1 MRQVSPA
8 LAPDAAIAV
17 GLASTAMPFARTP
30 EAALE
35 RWLRILRL
43 YGDAGAALQSLG
55 VGEDRV
61 QEPGSHAAGQVS
73 AAQAAG
79 APEHAAGAGGDG
91 IDRVCERA
99 WEIAHRHGGGGLIT
113 TGHLLLAVMSLYG
126 AEFDRVLQAHGC
138 DREDLAQRLGAG
150 AAAAKGLAA

>member
-61 QEPGSHAAGQVS
+61 QDPGVHGADELPAG
-73 AAQAAG
+73 
-79 APEHAAGAGGDG
+79 HAAGACEHDVGASDG
-91 IDRVCERA
+91 IDQVCEKA
-99 WEIAHRHGGGGLIT
+99 WEIARRHGGGLIT
-113 TGHLLLAVMSLYG
+113 TGHLLLAVMSIYG
-126 AEFDRVLQAHGC
+126 AEFDRVLRAHGC
-138 DREDLAQRLGAG
+138 DREDLAQRLGVSPS
-150 AAAAKGLAA
+150 AAKGLAA

>member
-1 MRQVSPA
+1 
-8 LAPDAAIAV
+8 
-17 GLASTAMPFARTP
+17 MPFARTP
-30 EAALE
+30 QAALE

-61 QEPGSHAAGQVS
+61 QVLEESADRAVS
-73 AAQAAG
+73 AR
-79 APEHAAGAGGDG
+79 EGDG
-91 IDRVCERA
+91 IEQVCEKA
-99 WEIAHRHGGGGLIT
+99 WEIAHQHGGGLIT

-138 DREDLAQRLGAG
+138 DREELAQRLGASFVSC
-150 AAAAKGLAA
+150 